1 MKQAISNNKTRGT
14 VKVAGQTVSVPT
26 IRQTTAVVTPET
38 TGIADWRSV
47 VGKFISD
54 QDVKE
59 SSRSLYTRTLS
70 QYFLWVEATGR
81 VIGSLT
87 REDVLEYK
95 DHLLSEKLS
104 ALTISSYL
112 VVVRK
117 FYEWTESLL
126 LYPNIA
132 KGIKT
137 PRRKQAF
144 KKLHLPGDKSRELLE
159 YSKDT
164 RPGEKIREAISR
176 LEDSLEGRREITDEE
191 IRRIESHYKGI
202 ALRDFAI
209 VNLLLRTGLRTI
221 EVVRADVG
229 DITFRGNRRVL
240 LIWGK
245 GHTEKDSFVV
255 LTDEAY
261 KPIRAYLDTRKGA
274 KAGDP
279 LFISTSRRN
288 GGERLTTRTIS
299 GICKEGLREIGLD
312 GKEFT
317 AHSLR
322 HTTAVEILKH
332 GGAITDVQTVLRHTS
347 PVTSQIY
354 TESIA
359 EELRLQTPPEE
370 LLDKAF

>member
-1 MKQAISNNKTRGT
+1 MKQTTNRNNRKTL
-14 VKVAGQTVSVPT
+14 KVSGEIVSVPAL
-26 IRQTTAVVTPET
+26 RT
-38 TGIADWRSV
+38 TGLQTRTSGISDWRKV
-47 VGKFISD
+47 VGMFIAS
-54 QDVKE
+54 QDVKD

-70 QYFLWVEATGR
+70 QFFLWIEKTGK
-81 VIGSLT
+81 VLNSLT
-87 REDVLEYK
+87 REDILEYK
-95 DHLLSEKLS
+95 DHLLSSGLS

-126 LYPNIA
+126 IYPNIA

-144 KKLHLPGDKSRELLE
+144 KKQHLSENKIGDLLE
-159 YSKDT
+159 YYK
-164 RPGEKIREAISR
+164 EKS
-176 LEDSLEGRREITDEE
+176 
-191 IRRIESHYKGI
+191 
-202 ALRDFAI
+202 LRDFAI

-229 DITFRGNRRVL
+229 DITFKGNKRVL
-240 LIWGK
+240 LVWGK

-255 LTDEAY
+255 LTDKTY
-261 KPIRAYLDTRKGA
+261 LPIREYLDSRKGV
-274 KAGDP
+274 KSGDP
-279 LFISTSRRN
+279 LFVSNSRRN

-299 GICKEGLREIGLD
+299 GICKEGLREVGLD

-322 HTTAVEILKH
+322 HTTAVEILKN
-332 GGAITDVQTVLRHTS
+332 GGEITDVQRVLRHTS

-354 TESIA
+354 TESIE
-359 EELRLQTPPEE
+359 EELRLQKSPES
-370 LLDKAF
+370 LLDRAF